1 MNGKLSLWRPSRS
14 LLVRPYNWIVSSGAS
29 RTVTGR
35 TWSAVAVAAGGVTGL
50 TALLAPA
57 RLSVSLASVALLY
70 LVPVVAAAV
79 LGGVWPALAAAVG
92 ADLAV
97 NFFFIPPY
105 HTFVVESRDHAIAL
119 VVYVLVAAAVSVAV
133 EVAARQRERAARRET
148 EAALLA
154 RATAEPVAEESLN
167 RLLDQIR
174 VTFGMTAVAL
184 LESDP
189 TGERTVAGVGRP
201 PTARPALS
209 APAGAGLRLAAWGP
223 EVFAEDR
230 RTLGRLAAAAA
241 RTLEARRLA
250 DQAAHARN
258 LAEVDRVRS
267 ALLASVG
274 HDLRTPLSGIKAAV
288 SSLRQPDL
296 QLSPA
301 ARVELLATIE
311 ESTDRLDALVD
322 NLLSMSRL
330 QAGVLSIRP
339 RPVALDAV
347 VAEALLNTPRGHPI
361 VEVDIPDDL
370 PLACA
375 DPGLLERVVANLI
388 ANARAAS
395 PPDQSIRLS
404 GDATAD
410 RVRLQVIDHGHG
422 VPAADRDRI
431 FEPFQRLHDR
441 STVTGLGLGL
451 AIARGFTE
459 AMAGTITPTDTP
471 GGGLTMTLTVPT
483 SAQTAEADQPGT
495 TP

>member
-1 MNGKLSLWRPSRS
+1 
-14 LLVRPYNWIVSSGAS
+14 
-29 RTVTGR
+29 
-35 TWSAVAVAAGGVTGL
+35 VAVTASGMAAL

-57 RLSVSLASVALLY
+57 RPSVSLASVALLY

-79 LGGVWPALAAAVG
+79 LGGVWPALAAAVA
-92 ADLAV
+92 ADLLV

-105 HTFVVESRDHAIAL
+105 HTFVVESRDHLIVL

-154 RATAEPVAEESLN
+154 RATAEPVAEQSLS

-174 VTFGMTAVAL
+174 ITFGMAAVAL
-184 LESDP
+184 LESDAA
-189 TGERTVAGVGRP
+189 GERTVAAVGQP
-201 PTARPALS
+201 PPARPALS
-209 APAGAGLRLAAWGP
+209 APAGDGLRLAAWGP
-223 EVFAEDR
+223 DVFAEDR
-230 RTLGRLAAAAA
+230 RTLERLAAAAA

-250 DQAAHARN
+250 DQAAEARN

-274 HDLRTPLSGIKAAV
+274 HDLRTPLAGIKAAV

-296 QLSPA
+296 RLPPA
-301 ARVELLATIE
+301 AQAELLATIE

-330 QAGVLSIRP
+330 QAGVLSVHP
-339 RPVALDAV
+339 RPVALDAI
-347 VAEALLNTPRGHPI
+347 VAEALLHIPRGHPI

-388 ANARAAS
+388 ANARTAS
-395 PPDQSIRLS
+395 PPDEPIRLS

-410 RVRLQVIDHGHG
+410 QVRLQVIDHGPG

-441 STVTGLGLGL
+441 SSVTGLGLGL

-471 GGGLTMTLTVPT
+471 GRGLTMTLTVPIAART
-483 SAQTAEADQPGT
+483 VEAHQPET

>member
-1 MNGKLSLWRPSRS
+1 M
-14 LLVRPYNWIVSSGAS
+14 
-29 RTVTGR
+29 T
-35 TWSAVAVAAGGVTGL
+35 VAAIGMTGL
-50 TALLAPA
+50 TALLTPA
-57 RLSVSLASVALLY
+57 RPSMSLASVALLY

-79 LGGVWPALAAAVG
+79 LGGVWPALAAAVS
-92 ADLAV
+92 ADLLV

-105 HTFVVESRDHAIAL
+105 HTFVVESSDHAIVL
-119 VVYVLVAAAVSVAV
+119 VVYVLVATAVSVAV

-154 RATAEPVAEESLN
+154 RATAEPVAEESLS

-201 PTARPALS
+201 PPPARPALS
-209 APAGAGLRLAAWGP
+209 APARDGLRLVAWGP

-250 DQAAHARN
+250 DQAAQARN

-274 HDLRTPLSGIKAAV
+274 HDLRTPLAGIKAAV
-288 SSLRQPDL
+288 SSLRQLDL
-296 QLSPA
+296 ELSPSA
-301 ARVELLATIE
+301 QAELLATIE
-311 ESTDRLDALVD
+311 ESSDRLDALVD

-330 QAGVLSIRP
+330 QAGVLSVQP

-347 VAEALLNTPRGHPI
+347 VAEALLHTPGGDPI

-395 PPDQSIRLS
+395 PPDQPIRLS

-410 RVRLQVIDHGHG
+410 RVRLQVIDHGQG

-431 FEPFQRLHDR
+431 FQPFQRLHDR

-459 AMAGTITPTDTP
+459 AMAGTIIATDTP

-483 SAQTAEADQPGT
+483 AVETTEAQPGT

>member
-1 MNGKLSLWRPSRS
+1 MK
-14 LLVRPYNWIVSSGAS
+14 SGAA
-29 RTVTGR
+29 RRVPAR
-35 TWSAVAVAAGGVTGL
+35 TWWAVGVAAGGLTGL
-50 TALLAPA
+50 TVLLAPA
-57 RLSVSLASVALLY
+57 RLSVSLTSVALLY
-70 LVPVVAAAV
+70 LVPVVAAAM
-79 LGGVWPALAAAVG
+79 LGGVWPAMSAAVG
-92 ADLAV
+92 ADLLV

-105 HTFVVESRDHAIAL
+105 HTFVVESRDHLIVL
-119 VVYVLVAAAVSVAV
+119 VIYVLVAAAVSVAV

-154 RATAEPVAEESLN
+154 RATAEPVAEESLS

-189 TGERTVAGVGRP
+189 TGERTVAVVGRP
-201 PTARPALS
+201 LPIRPALS
-209 APAGAGLRLAAWGP
+209 APAGEGLRLAAWGP
-223 EVFAEDR
+223 AVFAEDR
-230 RTLGRLAAAAA
+230 RTLARLAAAAA
-241 RTLEARRLA
+241 RTLEAQRLA
-250 DQAAHARN
+250 DQAARARN

-296 QLSPA
+296 PLSPA
-301 ARVELLATIE
+301 ERAELLATIE

-330 QAGVLSIRP
+330 QAGVLSVHP

-347 VAEALLNTPRGHPI
+347 VAEALLHTRRGDPV

-395 PPDQSIRLS
+395 PPDQPIRLS

-422 VPAADRDRI
+422 VPVPDRDRI

-441 STVTGLGLGL
+441 TTVAGLGLGL
-451 AIARGFTE
+451 AIVRGFTE
-459 AMAGTITPTDTP
+459 AMTGTITPTDTP
-471 GGGLTMTLTVPT
+471 GGGLTMTLTVPV
-483 SAQTAEADQPGT
+483 AADTTGAGQPGAAR
-495 TP
+495 